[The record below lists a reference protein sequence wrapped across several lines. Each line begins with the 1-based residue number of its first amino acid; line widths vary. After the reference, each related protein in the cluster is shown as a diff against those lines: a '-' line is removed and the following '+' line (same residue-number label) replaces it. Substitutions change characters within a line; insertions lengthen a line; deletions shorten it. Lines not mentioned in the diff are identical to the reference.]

1 MPVDMFQT
9 LKGLYAEL
17 QQEAAGPT
25 FQKIQQYAVLAAS
38 TALAMQLSF
47 NSTNN
52 CNGAGKPGAHHDM
65 EMSNGSE
72 KVF

>member
-1 MPVDMFQT
+1 MPVDLFQT

-38 TALAMQLSF
+38 TALAMQLGL
-47 NSTNN
+47 NSTNYIS
-52 CNGAGKPGAHHDM
+52 AVKPGTIHDL
-65 EMSNGSE
+65 EVTNTAE
-72 KVF
+72 EVF

>member
-38 TALAMQLSF
+38 TALVMQLSF
-47 NSTNN
+47 NSANN
-52 CNGAGKPGAHHDM
+52 SIGAAQPGAHHEM

>member
-1 MPVDMFQT
+1 MPGDMFQT

-47 NSTNN
+47 NSANN
-52 CNGAGKPGAHHDM
+52 CNGT
-65 EMSNGSE
+65 S
-72 KVF
+72 

>member
-1 MPVDMFQT
+1 MPAVDLFQT

-38 TALAMQLSF
+38 TALAMQLGW
-47 NSTNN
+47 NTTNN
-52 CNGAGKPGAHHDM
+52 NGGTATYP
-65 EMSNGSE
+65 S
-72 KVF
+72 